1 MRLLSA
7 LTDRFR
13 EGLQKSR
20 ESLRSGLDRLLTGRT
35 VDETLFEE
43 LTELMISSDMGV
55 SVAEAFINSLR
66 EEVRRA
72 RVSSAEDVRALLRR
86 ELERGLE
93 GSAAPLNLDARP
105 SVVLLL
111 GVNGSGKTTTV
122 GKLAHLLKA
131 EGKSVILAAADTFR
145 AAAIEQL
152 EQWGERAGAPVVK
165 QQAGAD
171 PSAVVFDAV
180 KAASARQVDVLLID
194 TAGRLQTKVN
204 LMEELAKLSRVIAK
218 QLPGAPHERLMVLD
232 ATTGQN
238 GLSQAKL
245 FHQAVGLTGMV
256 VTKLDG
262 TAKGGI
268 VIRIYQELGVPIKLV
283 GVGERVDDLHPF
295 DPKAFLSALLQ
306 D

>member
-1 MRLLSA
+1 MRLFSA
-7 LTDRFR
+7 LTDRLR

-20 ESLRSGLDRLLTGRT
+20 ESFRSGLDRLFTGRE
-35 VDETLFEE
+35 VDEALFEE
-43 LTELMISSDMGV
+43 LTELMIGADMGV
-55 SVAEAFINSLR
+55 SVAEAFTSTLR

-72 RVSSAEDVRALLRR
+72 RVSSAEDVRGLLRR

-93 GSAAPLNLDARP
+93 GSAASLSLDAHP
-105 SVVLLL
+105 SVWLLL

-122 GKLAHLLKA
+122 GKLAHMLRA

-152 EQWGERAGAPVVK
+152 DEWGARAGAIVVK

-171 PSAVVFDAV
+171 PAAVVFDAV
-180 KAASARQVDVLLID
+180 KAAGARQADALLID

-204 LMEELAKLSRVIAK
+204 LMEELAKLTRVIAK

-245 FHQAVGLTGMV
+245 FHQAVGLTGLV

-268 VIRIYQELGVPIKLV
+268 IVRIYQELGIPIKLI

-295 DPKAFLSALLQ
+295 DPKAFLSALLP

>member
-1 MRLLSA
+1 
-7 LTDRFR
+7 
-13 EGLQKSR
+13 
-20 ESLRSGLDRLLTGRT
+20 LDRLLTGRT
-35 VDETLFEE
+35 VDEALFEE

-72 RVSSAEDVRALLRR
+72 RVSSVEDVRALLRR

-105 SVVLLL
+105 SVLLLL

-152 EQWGERAGAPVVK
+152 EQWGERADAPVVK

-204 LMEELAKLSRVIAK
+204 LMEELAKVSRVIAR
-218 QLPGAPHERLMVLD
+218 QLPGAPHECLMVLD